1 MLTPFSNFDR
11 TFAQFD
17 RLFGLP
23 TGRPDVAPRGP
34 RFNLEE
40 TDAAYRLQGQLPG
53 WSADDFELTV
63 EDGVLTIQGHKDVSA
78 PEGYRVVRRERA
90 GARFER
96 SLRLSDDIDLDGISA
111 TARDGLL
118 TVTLPRKPAAA
129 PRRISV
135 QSA

>member
-1 MLTPFSNFDR
+1 MLTPFSTFDR

-23 TGRPDVAPRGP
+23 ASRPAVAPRGP

-40 TDAAYRLQGQLPG
+40 TDAAWRLQGQLPG
-53 WSADDFELTV
+53 WSADDLELTV
-63 EDGVLTIQGHKDVSA
+63 EEGVLLLRGEKRLEV

-90 GARFER
+90 STRLER

-111 TARDGLL
+111 TVRDGLL
-118 TVTLPRKPAAA
+118 TVTLPRKPAAE
-129 PRRISV
+129 PRRIPI